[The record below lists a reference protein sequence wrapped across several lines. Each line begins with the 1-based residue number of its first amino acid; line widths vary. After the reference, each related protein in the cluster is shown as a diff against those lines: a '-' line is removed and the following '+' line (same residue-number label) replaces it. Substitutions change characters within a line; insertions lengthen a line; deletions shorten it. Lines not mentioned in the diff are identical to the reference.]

1 MLFCVTFLHHCSEP
15 SYSLA
20 MHGTLAHG
28 AGGDRSKKRKERK
41 LEDQKVKVSAEDWPG
56 WLKVCKGWL
65 SLTTDCHPHGLLSPH
80 TVRTV
85 SSLTLQMPQCH
96 PQIPHN
102 TPCNGTTLSGLV
114 DPSRSRC
121 VAVCVHHVWSCL
133 SSCMSVGLV
142 FEWSVET
149 REQEEE
155 AP

>member
-1 MLFCVTFLHHCSEP
+1 MLLFCVTFLQHCSEP
-15 SYSLA
+15 GYSLA

-56 WLKVCKGWL
+56 WLKGWL
-65 SLTTDCHPHGLLSPH
+65 SLTTDYHPHGLLSPH

-96 PQIPHN
+96 PHIPHN

-149 REQEEE
+149 REQDEE